1 MHRYRNKKTGAVVK
15 VHGDVSGNNWE
26 PVDNTLYSP
35 GPVRDPYEE
44 VFPEKSEETAPKPKT
59 SRKGRK

>member
-1 MHRYRNKKTGAVVK
+1 ME
-15 VHGDVSGNNWE
+15 VHGEVNGKNWE
-26 PVDNTLYSP
+26 PVEDLYPP

-44 VFPEKSEETAPKPKT
+44 VFPEDPAPKPKA